1 MRAKILIVEDEND
14 IGSFMVRTLNRKGFN
29 AIRAETGKEALRLV
43 ELEKPEVILLDI
55 MLPDIDGFEICKRVS
70 RQHPEISIIM
80 VTARGEDVDKIRGLE
95 LGADD
100 YIIKPFYIM
109 GSFANYTTDLE
120 KDLDLRGNLM
130 KNRPVFFDANH
141 ADVEYILGGLRVKRR
156 I

>member
-70 RQHPEISIIM
+70 RQHHPSAHM
-80 VTARGEDVDKIRGLE
+80 HSTAGHCLIQSL
-95 LGADD
+95 
-100 YIIKPFYIM
+100 
-109 GSFANYTTDLE
+109 
-120 KDLDLRGNLM
+120 
-130 KNRPVFFDANH
+130 
-141 ADVEYILGGLRVKRR
+141 
-156 I
+156 